1 MILKR
6 AAINLAETTVSI
18 CRTIC
23 SVSANFSASSANRL
37 AALRKDETL
46 FSAIFYTEEIELVPQ
61 DTANTRVSTC
71 KTNFGTDARF
81 LMRDKEQRG
90 TAEEK
95 IHLGFVTLMIRD
107 RGDATRE
114 KKHTPCCVFV

>member
-1 MILKR
+1 M
-6 AAINLAETTVSI
+6 
-18 CRTIC
+18 
-23 SVSANFSASSANRL
+23 SANFSASSANRL

-46 FSAIFYTEEIELVPQ
+46 FPAIFYAEEIELVSQ

-71 KTNFGTDARF
+71 KTNFGTDAF

-90 TAEEK
+90 AAEEK

-107 RGDATRE
+107 RGDATKE
-114 KKHTPCCVFV
+114 KEHMPCCVFV